1 MHGFLP
7 PAVAPSTGVSLPAI
21 HPLLHVALTLASLG
35 RELLLLAGKLGGV
48 EACRTP
54 RHTLA
59 HGVTSWVHMTGA
71 VGQHL
76 REEGILDKAF
86 WLDTANRVM
95 ATIEYVTL

>member
-21 HPLLHVALTLASLG
+21 HPLLHVALASLS
-35 RELLLLAGKLGGV
+35 RELLLLAGELRGV